1 MHVIIVHYACDT
13 PVTRSAGP
21 CDCPDLP
28 GRSPAALQAPT
39 DQFNKY
45 LSDGAVAAIGLDG
58 QPLANPSGL
67 DCNAKVS
74 VPVAIYKSGVAR
86 PS

>member
-1 MHVIIVHYACDT
+1 MHVINVHHACDT

-39 DQFNKY
+39 DQFNNQHLLAEHGFKE
-45 LSDGAVAAIGLDG
+45 GLVEEQDLG
-58 QPLANPSGL
+58 VVRLVHLPLA
-67 DCNAKVS
+67 
-74 VPVAIYKSGVAR
+74 
-86 PS
+86 